1 MLAHTEIFELL
12 ELLRWKRK
20 VTPSL
25 NDFRRGLLRAVPE
38 LTTVLFPATSSTTL
52 VSKFSDSSTGNFSP
66 KDFDNFK
73 AFFVSE
79 EYLETLELCFET
91 CADCRESAASD

>member
-1 MLAHTEIFELL
+1 MAHTEIFELL
-12 ELLRWKRK
+12 ELLQQKRK

-25 NDFRRGLLRAVPE
+25 NDFLRGLLRDVPE

-52 VSKFSDSSTGNFSP
+52 VSKVSESSTGIFSP

-73 AFFVSE
+73 AFFVSG
-79 EYLETLELCFET
+79 EYLETFGLCFET
-91 CADCRESAASD
+91 CADCRESAASG